1 MYILKIG
8 VRDAE
13 DKWRYMTSFHTTYD
27 AAVDRAAEILRQNKT
42 AGYDKISISI
52 KEAVMHSE

>member
-8 VRDAE
+8 VRDCE
-13 DKWRYMTSFHTTYD
+13 DKWRYATSFHTTYD
-27 AAVDRAAEILRQNKT
+27 AAVDKVIYILRANKD

-52 KEAVMHSE
+52 KEAVVNGE

>member
-1 MYILKIG
+1 
-8 VRDAE
+8 
-13 DKWRYMTSFHTTYD
+13 MTSFHTTYD
-27 AAVDRAAEILRQNKT
+27 AAVERAAEILRQNKT

>member
-13 DKWRYMTSFHTTYD
+13 DSWRYMTSFHTTYD
-27 AAVDRAAEILRQNKT
+27 AAVDKAADILRANKT

-52 KEAVMHSE
+52 KRAVVLSE

>member
-8 VRDAE
+8 VRDSE
-13 DKWRYMTSFHTTYD
+13 DRWRYMTSFHETYD
-27 AAVDRAAEILRQNKT
+27 AAVDKAADILRANKT

-52 KEAVMHSE
+52 KRAVVLSE

>member
-13 DKWRYMTSFHTTYD
+13 DRWRYHTSFHETYD
-27 AAVDRAAEILRQNKT
+27 AAVGRVIYILRNNTT

-52 KEAVMHSE
+52 KEAVVLSE

>member
-8 VRDAE
+8 VRDAA
-13 DKWRYMTSFHTTYD
+13 DKWRYATSFHTTYD
-27 AAVDRAAEILRQNKT
+27 AAVDRTVYVLKANKT

-52 KEAVMHSE
+52 KEAVINGD

>member
-8 VRDAE
+8 V
-13 DKWRYMTSFHTTYD
+13 
-27 AAVDRAAEILRQNKT
+27 RQNKT